1 MKAKSKE
8 QMTQQEKDKEMLKHW
23 RDYETRQTVSSP
35 DLGEEV
41 INKWWDENTVA
52 RLLQAQERI
61 TRAKLVKEVVEYMK
75 LESKVVHRE
84 INHGVN
90 ISDFKKYNVLDDK
103 FRALLDQE
111 DI

>member
-1 MKAKSKE
+1 
-8 QMTQQEKDKEMLKHW
+8 MTQREKDIELISRFRQAVVCMIKPTP
-23 RDYETRQTVSSP
+23 DTR
-35 DLGEEV
+35 EEFRT
-41 INKWWDENTVA
+41 EE
-52 RLLQAQERI
+52 LLQAQERI

-90 ISDFKKYNVLDDK
+90 ISDFKKYKVLDDK